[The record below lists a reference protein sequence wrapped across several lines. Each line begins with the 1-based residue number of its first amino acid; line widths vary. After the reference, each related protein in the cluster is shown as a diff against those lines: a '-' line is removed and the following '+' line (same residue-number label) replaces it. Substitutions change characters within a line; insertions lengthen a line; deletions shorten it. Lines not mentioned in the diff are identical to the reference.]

1 MPIICQRVSLC
12 FSVIVIYVKINNQVF
27 LLSDSHLDPF
37 ISASV
42 ILQKLWG
49 IYIHTVGGIK
59 VEKVATAFPKIQNSV
74 ISFLVMIYG
83 LGTLIFYVF
92 GHLRTCKLLFKSLK
106 PSIIP
111 PEHFESR
118 YDWWPLLGQGNKLS
132 VFIFLKEDINFAS
145 YHLLFEAN
153 I

>member
-12 FSVIVIYVKINNQVF
+12 FSIIVIYVKIQRVSLCFSIIVIYVKINNQVF
-27 LLSDSHLDPF
+27 LLSSSHLDPF

-59 VEKVATAFPKIQNSV
+59 VEKVATAFPKIQNNV
-74 ISFLVMIYG
+74 ISFFVMIHS

-106 PSIIP
+106 PSI
-111 PEHFESR
+111 F
-118 YDWWPLLGQGNKLS
+118 LQNTLNQGM
-132 VFIFLKEDINFAS
+132 IGG
-145 YHLLFEAN
+145 LFWGKG
-153 I
+153 IS